1 MEDRDYKQRTPLQ
14 VAAELGT
21 VIYWI
26 TTGKFLNMSVILLSC
41 YCHSVYDNLSI
52 LNCFI
57 ISLKVCNWDKAIMV

>member
-26 TTGKFLNMSVILLSC
+26 KTGKFLNMSVILLSC
-41 YCHSVYDNLSI
+41 FCRSMYNNLSI
-52 LNCFI
+52 FNGFI
-57 ISLKVCNWDKAIMV
+57 ISPKVCNWNKAMV